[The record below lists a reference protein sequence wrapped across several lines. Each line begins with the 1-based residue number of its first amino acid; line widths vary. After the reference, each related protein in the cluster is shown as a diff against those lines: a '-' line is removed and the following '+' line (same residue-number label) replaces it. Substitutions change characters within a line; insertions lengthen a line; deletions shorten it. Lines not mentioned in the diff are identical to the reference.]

1 MGRHGD
7 RSGGG
12 AECPLRSV
20 LAPPALSLPRSF
32 SSMSDITGKGP
43 GTLGRARLGTHLRP
57 MLPMLPLACVLSL
70 RLCCPLARQG
80 GSAQEVPGELIPTSH
95 PEPIVV
101 LSPGPSCALWS
112 YSVPA
117 RPPPSS
123 RKLKGHPGRPRP
135 SPEPCE
141 SSVFPGPPTFQ
152 GLWALSHPWARG
164 AQPLLMYPA
173 LPHGSAGAPEPHP
186 SSPGSVTLK
195 PWSPGLSSSSSSDS
209 VWPLGKPDGL
219 LARGCG
225 LDLFS
230 RYHSRLGQGGAGG
243 LVRIPGEG

>member
-1 MGRHGD
+1 MGLSAHCAQCWPLPPSLCPGPSAACQTSQVKAPGRWGGLVGD
-7 RSGGG
+7 
-12 AECPLRSV
+12 
-20 LAPPALSLPRSF
+20 PPEAL
-32 SSMSDITGKGP
+32 
-43 GTLGRARLGTHLRP
+43 
-57 MLPMLPLACVLSL
+57 LPMLPVACIPSL
-70 RLCCPLARQG
+70 RLCCPLASQG
-80 GSAQEVPGELIPTSH
+80 GSAQEALGELIPTSH

-141 SSVFPGPPTFQ
+141 SSVFPGPPTCQ
-152 GLWALSHPWARG
+152 GLWALSHPWAQG
-164 AQPLLMYPA
+164 TQPLLMDPA

-225 LDLFS
+225 LDLFN
-230 RYHSRLGQGGAGG
+230 RYHSRLGRGGAGG
-243 LVRIPGEG
+243 LVWIPGEG

>member
-1 MGRHGD
+1 MGSMGTGAGVGLSAHCAQCWPLPPSLCPGPSAACQTSQVKAPGRWGGLVGD
-7 RSGGG
+7 
-12 AECPLRSV
+12 
-20 LAPPALSLPRSF
+20 PPEAV
-32 SSMSDITGKGP
+32 
-43 GTLGRARLGTHLRP
+43 
-57 MLPMLPLACVLSL
+57 LPMLPVACIPSLS
-70 RLCCPLARQG
+70 LCCPLARQG
-80 GSAQEVPGELIPTSH
+80 GSAQEAPGELIPTSH

-112 YSVPA
+112 YSVPG

-141 SSVFPGPPTFQ
+141 SSVFPGPPTCQ
-152 GLWALSHPWARG
+152 GLWALSHPWAQG
-164 AQPLLMYPA
+164 AQPLLMDPA
-173 LPHGSAGAPEPHP
+173 LPHGSAGTPEPHP

-225 LDLFS
+225 LDLFN
-230 RYHSRLGQGGAGG
+230 RYHSRLGRGGAGG
-243 LVRIPGEG
+243 LVWIPGEG